1 MPGRAGGRPA
11 RRRAGG
17 AGQPLEPPYR
27 APLTRTTAHTPVGA
41 QALCRAGKLPPALQ
55 LALLEPAPAAAHGA
69 TLAACGLPAGLLGAL
84 QRQHNASQ
92 QAAIAGAL
100 AGAHQFALIQV
111 TRPPPSRN
119 PPKFTMMARA

>member
-1 MPGRAGGRPA
+1 MPDRAGGRLA
-11 RRRAGG
+11 RRLAGG
-17 AGQPLEPPYR
+17 AGQPLELLYR
-27 APLTRTTAHTPVGA
+27 ASLTRTTAHTPVSA
-41 QALCRAGKLPPALQ
+41 QALCRVGKLPPALQ
-55 LALLEPAPAAAHGA
+55 LALLEPVPAAAHGA

-111 TRPPPSRN
+111 PRPPPSRT
-119 PPKFTMMARA
+119 PPTVTIMARA